1 MTQRKGE
8 RDHTAGSEPDSWCI
22 DADTRNVVVAR
33 RNVLLGLW
41 AGRLMG
47 KTGDELTAYARE
59 LHRADF
65 EVPGDSDVIAKL
77 SHDLARAGHPTNEVA
92 LRQHLMKFHR
102 QAWRESVA
110 TD

>member
-1 MTQRKGE
+1 MTQRKDE
-8 RDHTAGSEPDSWCI
+8 HDRAAESDPESWCI
-22 DADTRNVVVAR
+22 EADTRSAIIAR

-41 AGRLMG
+41 GGRLMG
-47 KTGDELTAYARE
+47 KSGDELTAYARE

-77 SHDLARAGHPTNEVA
+77 SHDLARVGHPTNEIA
-92 LRQHLMKFHR
+92 LRQHLMRFQR
-102 QAWRESVA
+102 QAWRESSA

>member
-1 MTQRKGE
+1 MTTN
-8 RDHTAGSEPDSWCI
+8 DNDDDPDLWCI
-22 DADTRNVVVAR
+22 DAETRNGVIAR

-47 KTGDELTAYARE
+47 KTGDALTAYARE

-65 EVPGDSDVIAKL
+65 EVPGDSDIVTKL
-77 SHDLARAGHPTNEVA
+77 AADLAANGHPTNVVA
-92 LRQHLMKFHR
+92 LRQQISKFQR
-102 QAWRESVA
+102 QAWRETAA